1 MAEQIAVAGIEAVVV
16 VDNCTQR
23 AHGQL
28 AEIVRRGNS
37 RASLL
42 TIDYDVL
49 GEQPAGTLVTLGGNS
64 EDILDGVLKQRFPK
78 LSDAERRHLAEFSG
92 GNARIARSEEHTSEL
107 QSLMRI
113 SYD

>member
-1 MAEQIAVAGIEAVVV
+1 MVRPRPRSTLTDTLFPYTTLFRS

-92 GNARIARSEEHTSEL
+92 GKIGRAHV
-107 QSLMRI
+107 
-113 SYD
+113 

>member
-64 EDILDGVLKQRFPK
+64 ADILDGLLKQRFPQ
-78 LSDAERRHLAEFSG
+78 LSAAVLSHIAQFSG
-92 GNARIARSEEHTSEL
+92 GNAQIPPKKHKDH
-107 QSLMRI
+107 I
-113 SYD
+113 